1 MPNNLITS
9 KNNPRIKNI
18 VKLTKASERQHQ
30 NLIVVEGYREIDR
43 AIRSGFHLTELFVC
57 NELFHN
63 HIWLH
68 QLVNENI
75 VIEEVSPDV
84 FAKIAY
90 REQSDGLLGLFEPK
104 RLSLS
109 DISLKENPLLIV
121 LESVEKPGNLGA
133 VLRTAD
139 AAAVDAVI
147 ICDPKTDIYNP
158 NTIRS
163 SLGCVFAVATVSC
176 SSQEAISWL
185 RKNDIS
191 IIATS
196 LEASIPYTQSNLKGP
211 AAIVMGTEATGLSKQ
226 WTTIAHQNIIIP
238 MRGISDSLNI
248 SVSAAIVLFEAL
260 RQRESD

>member
-1 MPNNLITS
+1 LITS

-18 VKLTKASERQHQ
+18 VKLTKASERQIQ

-43 AIRSGFHLTELFVC
+43 AIHSGFQLKQLFVC
-57 NELFHN
+57 NELFRN
-63 HIWLH
+63 HSWLH
-68 QLVNENI
+68 QLKKDI
-75 VIEEVSPDV
+75 IIIEEVSPEV

-90 REQSDGLLGLFEPK
+90 REQSDGLLALFEPK

-109 DISLKENPLLIV
+109 DITLKENPLLIV

-139 AAAVDAVI
+139 AAAADAVI

-163 SLGCVFAVATVSC
+163 SLGCVFAVPTVSC

-185 RKNDIS
+185 QKNKIS

-196 LEASIPYTQSNLKGP
+196 LEASVPYTNANLKGST
-211 AAIVMGTEATGLSKQ
+211 ALVMGTEATGLSGQ
-226 WTTIAHQNIIIP
+226 WTSVADQNIIIP
-238 MRGISDSLNI
+238 MRGIADSLNI
-248 SVSAAIVLFEAL
+248 SVSTAVVLFEAL
-260 RQRESD
+260 RQRESV